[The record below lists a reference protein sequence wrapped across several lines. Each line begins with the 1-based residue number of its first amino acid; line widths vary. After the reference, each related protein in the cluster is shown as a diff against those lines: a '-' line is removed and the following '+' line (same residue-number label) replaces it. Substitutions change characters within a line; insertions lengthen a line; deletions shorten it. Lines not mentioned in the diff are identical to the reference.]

1 MSRSQSRISKSLR
14 SISSFG
20 RTNHKYTSDNNFMN
34 LSLNQVRDIKPND
47 IKFKNIHI
55 ERLPKNIRSTITRLQ
70 SLKELGLGHISY
82 GKSLRSLNKDKKNA
96 RKTVKQFE
104 NNLGLSRNHEKHSPK
119 VAERLAELQKRRS
132 ILNGPVATLA
142 ELQKRRSNLNGPL
155 ATLSELQ
162 KRRRNLNN

>member
-1 MSRSQSRISKSLR
+1 MSRSQSSISKSLR
-14 SISSFG
+14 SIRSFG
-20 RTNHKYTSDNNFMN
+20 RTTHKYTSNNNFMN

-55 ERLPKNIRSTITRLQ
+55 ERLPKHIRSTITRLQ

-104 NNLGLSRNHEKHSPK
+104 NNLGVSRNHFRNLEKHSPK
-119 VAERLAELQKRRS
+119 IAER
-132 ILNGPVATLA
+132 LA
-142 ELQKRRSNLNGPL
+142 ELQKRRSNLNGPV